1 MTTLLCH
8 RAEVNVASLE
18 GLSPLHI
25 AVEGAHT
32 TVAQVLIQGIFLM
45 NSQKEKKILA
55 ELLQAYPD
63 EHKCITHTDRIGY
76 SEMLA
81 TAVTLRV

>member
-1 MTTLLCH
+1 MGLTPLHLACFSGDVETVTTLLCH

-45 NSQKEKKILA
+45 NSQKEKKN
-55 ELLQAYPD
+55 
-63 EHKCITHTDRIGY
+63 TGR
-76 SEMLA
+76 
-81 TAVTLRV
+81 AVAGLPG

>member
-1 MTTLLCH
+1 MGLTPLHLACFSGDVETVTTLLCH

-25 AVEGAHT
+25 AVGGAHT

-45 NSQKEKKILA
+45 NSQEKKN
-55 ELLQAYPD
+55 
-63 EHKCITHTDRIGY
+63 TGR
-76 SEMLA
+76 
-81 TAVTLRV
+81 AVAGLPG